1 MNFYLFKKLP
11 DFKKKIILIFILICL
26 DIFFGSISI
35 LMLIPIF
42 EILNSNKNL
51 EIDAEHLSLFKS
63 LDLSSILFVFSIV
76 LFIKVLINFIKQVL
90 EGDLQRQLRHKW
102 TLDLSKQTMFQSY
115 EKSEGKRIGET
126 INLASREILRAG
138 NYVTAVLTF
147 YSSCMYV
154 IIIGFISFAVNWKI
168 TLFSALIFGL
178 LYIVFMKKV
187 IFISSVNGSKTLNYI
202 QNLMADV
209 NENIFN
215 LKEIKILN
223 LEKWRLKKIN
233 QNSLNVG
240 KQEIIYAIIK
250 TLPTTSVEFLFCLII
265 LGTGLIGYYGIE
277 IDTDLIIKLLPFY
290 MVASYKIFSSFAM
303 ATSHKVKLINRE
315 PSFNSVCNF
324 SNIISENYNK
334 GLKITEIKSDIKLE
348 NISFSFSKNRKIF
361 NNFTSSIK
369 RNKVNFLLGN
379 SGMGKSTLLDLITRL
394 RNIESG
400 QIKCNGKNI
409 DDFRLDD
416 WRKLFGYVSQDPFLF
431 KGSLEENIFL
441 DLHDKDYKLL
451 KKVID
456 VSQLNEFLMTTN
468 DGFSFPIFE
477 KGSNL
482 SGGQKRR
489 VAIARALIRKPKILI
504 LDEATSSFEAKLE
517 KKIIQNLKQIK
528 SLTVILVTHRNVN
541 IKLADNLIKLK

>member
-1 MNFYLFKKLP
+1 MNLYLFNKLP
-11 DFKKKIILIFILICL
+11 DFKKKIVLIFILICA
-26 DIFFGSISI
+26 DILFGSVSI

-42 EILNSNKNL
+42 EVLNSNKNL
-51 EIDAEHLSLFKS
+51 VMNSNYLSLFKN
-63 LDLSSILFVFSIV
+63 LDLSLILFIFSTILFV
-76 LFIKVLINFIKQVL
+76 KVLINFIKQVL
-90 EGDLQRQLRHKW
+90 EGDLQRELRHKW

-115 EKSEGKRIGET
+115 SKSEAKRVGET

-154 IIIGFISFAVNWKI
+154 LVIGLISFLVDWKI
-168 TLFSALIFGL
+168 TLFSALIFGF
-178 LYIVFMKKV
+178 LYITFMRRV
-187 IFISSVNGSKTLNYI
+187 ITLSSDNGSKTLNYI

-209 NENIFN
+209 NENISN

-223 LEKWRLKKIN
+223 LEKWRLNKIN
-233 QNSLNVG
+233 ENSRNVA

-250 TLPTTSVEFLFCLII
+250 SLPTTSVEILFCLIVFAI
-265 LGTGLIGYYGIE
+265 GLSAHYRIE
-277 IDTDLIIKLLPFY
+277 IDTNLILSLLPFY

-324 SNIISENYNK
+324 SKIISEEYNK
-334 GLKITEIKSDIKLE
+334 GLKISDLISDIEL
-348 NISFSFSKNRKIF
+348 NNLVFSYNKQRKIF
-361 NNFTSSIK
+361 DNFTVKIK
-369 RNKVNFLLGN
+369 KNKINFLLGN
-379 SGMGKSTLLDLITRL
+379 SGVGKSSLLDLVTRL
-394 RNIESG
+394 RIIEG
-400 QIKCNGKNI
+400 GEIKCNHKNI
-409 DDFRLDD
+409 YDFRLED

-441 DLHDKDYKLL
+441 DLTKKDYKLL
-451 KKVID
+451 KKIID
-456 VSQLNEFLMTTN
+456 VSQLNEFLKMS
-468 DGFSFPIFE
+468 DLGYKFPIFE

-489 VAIARALIRKPKILI
+489 VAIARALIREPKILI

-517 KKIIQNLKQIK
+517 EKIILNLKQIK
-528 SLTVILVTHRNVN
+528 SLTVILVTHRNTN
-541 IKLADNLIKLK
+541 IKLADNIIKL